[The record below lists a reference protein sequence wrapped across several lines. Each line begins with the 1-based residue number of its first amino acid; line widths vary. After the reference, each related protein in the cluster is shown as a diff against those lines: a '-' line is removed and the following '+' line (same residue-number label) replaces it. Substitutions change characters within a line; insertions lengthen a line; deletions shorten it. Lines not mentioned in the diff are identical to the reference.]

1 MIWGPYLVFTD
12 MYSWIDTENNKHLSK
27 CIFTADE
34 MERAEQDRKK
44 EAANLKSR
52 MEEEA
57 KQTQSGIGKNLL
69 EKKKTFR

>member
-1 MIWGPYLVFTD
+1 
-12 MYSWIDTENNKHLSK
+12 
-27 CIFTADE
+27 

-57 KQTQSGIGKNLL
+57 KQTQSGIGNYLL
-69 EKKKTFR
+69 KE